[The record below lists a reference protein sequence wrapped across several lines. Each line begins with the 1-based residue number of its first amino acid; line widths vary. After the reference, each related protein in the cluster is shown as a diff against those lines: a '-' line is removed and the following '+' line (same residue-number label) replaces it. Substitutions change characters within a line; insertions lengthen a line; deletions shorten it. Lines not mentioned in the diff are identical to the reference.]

1 MPTKEKEIENAF
13 LEWQKENSII
23 LSPRQ
28 AEAVKNL
35 KYRISIVTGGP
46 GTGKTTCLRAI
57 MDVYHKVWPSEHIL
71 LMDDGITVPGKI
83 IVAAQAA
90 IDGGDFFL

>member
-1 MPTKEKEIENAF
+1 MAAKVAALANEMPTKEKEIENAF

-46 GTGKTTCLRAI
+46 GTGRVSI
-57 MDVYHKVWPSEHIL
+57 S
-71 LMDDGITVPGKI
+71 
-83 IVAAQAA
+83 
-90 IDGGDFFL
+90 F